1 MDTSN
6 IKKYAP
12 KARTA
17 FQQAV
22 AAKANS
28 LGINES
34 NIENA
39 TINGDFLMVADR
51 TFPVSIK
58 SARDLLVREIE
69 LDGFEYV
76 IEHVAST
83 WFNRFYA
90 IRYMEL
96 KGYLEHGFRVL
107 SHPTEANSLEILSY
121 AADVADDFSLE
132 REKLL
137 ELSLTGNKDEE
148 IYRQL
153 ILGQC
158 HALHQAMPF
167 LFEKI
172 DGIDE
177 LLLPEG
183 LTRTDS
189 IIRDLVNDIPEVD
202 WQNVEIIGWLY
213 QFYIS
218 EKKDEVIG
226 KVVKSEDIPAATQLF
241 TPNWIVQYLVQNS
254 VGRQWLQ
261 TYPESPIKAEM
272 PYYIEPA
279 QQSDEVKKQLA
290 EITPS
295 SLDPKTIKVLDPA
308 CGSGHILVEAYKTL
322 TSIYNERGYKP
333 RDIPKLILE
342 KNLYGLDIDDRAAQL
357 TGFALMM
364 MARADDRRIFTRS
377 VKLNVLSLQQ
387 TINLDI
393 DNLWQQLDLN
403 SQSTTGANDDMFAV
417 AEQNRDYKDP
427 NYQLLVKC
435 KEWFLQAKTLGSLIE
450 VPEAEHKNLTILFSK
465 LSDSIASGSIN
476 QKNSA
481 LLILP
486 VVKQALLLSQKY
498 LTVIA
503 NPPFIGWKGMN
514 LDLRGFAKE
523 NYKESKSDLFA
534 MFIERNAKFCDME
547 GKLGFV
553 TPFTWMFIK
562 SYESL
567 RHKILS
573 LNNLESLIQPEYH
586 AFFDSAYVPLCT
598 FIIAKTH
605 ISNYKGS
612 FIKLSDFYGAE
623 LQAVKTLEAINKRDC
638 GWLFESVPDDF
649 TKIPSAP
656 ISFWAPREIF
666 DIFYNC
672 RPLSSV
678 AKPCQGIKTGENEKF
693 LRFWHEVNISSS
705 FMIGNNDKKLSKW
718 FPCTKGGS
726 YRKWYGNHNYVLNW
740 ESGGFE
746 IKNFVDDSGKQRSR
760 PQNINMFFK
769 EGGSW
774 STISSADFSMRYFP
788 DSFVFESKGSV
799 CFPFAKI
806 NTFEMLSLA
815 NSDAANLFL
824 NFVSPTL
831 DFSEGSIGKLPL
843 PQNVSLNDEIAGQLI
858 KIHKE
863 DWDLFESSWDFRLNP
878 LTIVHDKNDS
888 NLIAKSYSIFE
899 SSNLIRVDKVISLE
913 RENNRI
919 INKGFGLS
927 SIAGSKNRLDK
938 VTLFTNPVYRYG
950 VKLDEKKL
958 KVRSQSDTLIELI
971 SYSIGCMMG
980 RYSLDREGLVYAHA
994 GNKGFDDLVT
1004 DKAYQSFPADDDG
1017 IVPLTD
1023 MEWFSD
1029 DATYRFRDFVK
1040 TVWGEEQLQENL
1052 DFVAESLCLH
1062 AIKPKRGESSLVTIR
1077 RYMSNQFFKDHLK
1090 TYKKRPIYWLFSS
1103 GKQKAFECLVY
1114 LHRYNDGTLSRL
1126 RTQYVT
1132 PLIGKYQARIGQ
1144 LEQKLDGASTSDK
1157 TKLNKNIAQLEKK
1170 QVELRV
1176 FDDNLK
1182 HYADMRISIDLDDG
1196 VKVNYGKFGNLL
1208 ADVKTIHG
1216 QAVK

>member
-1 MDTSN
+1 MNTSN

-12 KARTA
+12 KARVS

-22 AAKANS
+22 IAKANS
-28 LGINES
+28 LGISES
-34 NIENA
+34 NIEVA
-39 TINGDFLMVADR
+39 TQSGDFLTVADR
-51 TFPVSIK
+51 TFPASIK
-58 SARDLLVREIE
+58 SARDLLVREVE
-69 LDGFEYV
+69 LHGFEYV

-83 WFNRFYA
+83 WFNRFCA
-90 IRYMEL
+90 IRFMEL
-96 KGYLEHGFRVL
+96 QGYLEHGYRVL
-107 SHPTEANSLEILSY
+107 SHPTEENSFEILSY
-121 AADVADDFSLE
+121 IADVADDFSLN

-137 ELSLTGNKDEE
+137 DLSLAGNNEEE

-158 HALHQAMPF
+158 HTLHQAMEF

-172 DGIDE
+172 DGVCE
-177 LLLPEG
+177 LLLPDG

-189 IIRDLVNDIPEVD
+189 IIRDLVNDIPEGD

-261 TYPESPIKAEM
+261 TYPESPIKVEM

-279 QQSDEVKKQLA
+279 EQSDEVNKQLA

-295 SLDPKTIKVLDPA
+295 SLDPETIKVLDPA

-322 TSIYNERGYKP
+322 KAIYTDRTYKP

-342 KNLYGLDIDDRAAQL
+342 KNLFGLDIDDRAAQL
-357 TGFALMM
+357 AGFALMM
-364 MARADDRRIFTRS
+364 MARADDRRIFTRG
-377 VKLNVLSLQQ
+377 VKLNVLSLQE
-387 TINLDI
+387 TAKLDI
-393 DNLWQQLDLN
+393 DSLWQKLGLN
-403 SQSTTGANDDMFAV
+403 SQSAVGSNDDLFA
-417 AEQNRDYKDP
+417 EDQNDDSQEDP
-427 NYQLLVKC
+427 NYKLLVKC
-435 KEWFLQAKTLGSLIE
+435 KEWFLQAKTLGSLID
-450 VPEAEHKNLTILFSK
+450 VPESNHKELFVLFSK
-465 LSDSIASGSIN
+465 LSDLIESGSIN
-476 QKNSA
+476 QKSSA

-514 LDLRGFAKE
+514 LGLRNFAKE

-534 MFIERNAKFCDME
+534 MFIERNTKFCDVE

-562 SYESL
+562 SYEKL
-567 RHKILS
+567 RHRILRF
-573 LNNLESLIQPEYH
+573 NNLESLIQPEYH
-586 AFFDSAYVPLCT
+586 AFFDSAYVPLST
-598 FIIAKTH
+598 FIIGKTH
-605 ISNYKGS
+605 ISNFKGS

-656 ISFWAPREIF
+656 ISFWAPKEVF
-666 DIFYNC
+666 DIFSNC
-672 RPLSSV
+672 PPLSSV
-678 AKPCQGIKTGENEKF
+678 AKPCQGIKTGENDKF
-693 LRFWHEVNISSS
+693 LRFWHEVNRSSS
-705 FMIGNNDKKLSKW
+705 FMIGNSDKKLSKW
-718 FPCTKGGS
+718 FPCTKGGN

-740 ESGGFE
+740 ESDGFE
-746 IKNFVDDSGKQRSR
+746 IRNFVDDNGNQRSR

-774 STISSADFSMRYFP
+774 STISSSDFSMRYFP
-788 DSFVFESKGSV
+788 DTFVFESKGSV
-799 CFPFAKI
+799 CFPFEKV

-843 PQNVSLNDEIAGQLI
+843 PEKVSLNGGIAEQLI
-858 KIHKE
+858 NAHKE
-863 DWDLFESSWDFRLNP
+863 DWDIFESSWDFKCSP
-878 LTIVHDKNDS
+878 LTCDYAQNGS
-888 NLIAKSYSIFE
+888 NLIAESYSIFE
-899 SSNLIRVDKVISLE
+899 SSNLIRVEKVIYLE
-913 RENNRI
+913 QENNQI
-919 INKGFGLS
+919 INKSLGLS
-927 SIAGSKNRLDK
+927 SITGSKTRLDK
-938 VTLFTNPVYRYG
+938 VTLLSNPVYRYG
-950 VKLDEKKL
+950 VKLDESKL
-958 KVRSQSDTLIELI
+958 KIRSQSDSLSELI

-980 RYSLDREGLVYAHA
+980 RYSLDREGLVYAQA
-994 GNKGFDDLVT
+994 GNEGFEDLVT
-1004 DKAYQSFPADDDG
+1004 DGAFQSFPADDDG

-1023 MEWFSD
+1023 MEWFPD
-1029 DATYRFRDFVK
+1029 DATYRFRCFVK
-1040 TVWGEEQLQENL
+1040 AVWGEDHLQENL

-1062 AIKPKRGESSLVTIR
+1062 AINPKRGESSLVTIR
-1077 RYMSNQFFKDHLK
+1077 RYMSNQFFKEHLK

-1103 GKQKAFECLVY
+1103 GKQKSFECLVY
-1114 LHRYNDGTLSRL
+1114 LHRYNEGTLARM

-1144 LEQKLDGASTSDK
+1144 LEQKLENASTSEK
-1157 TKLNKNIAQLEKK
+1157 AKLAKDITLLEKK
-1170 QVELRV
+1170 QVELRA

-1196 VKVNYGKFGNLL
+1196 VKVNYGKFGSLL
-1208 ADVKTIHG
+1208 AEVKAVHG
-1216 QAVK
+1216 KAVK